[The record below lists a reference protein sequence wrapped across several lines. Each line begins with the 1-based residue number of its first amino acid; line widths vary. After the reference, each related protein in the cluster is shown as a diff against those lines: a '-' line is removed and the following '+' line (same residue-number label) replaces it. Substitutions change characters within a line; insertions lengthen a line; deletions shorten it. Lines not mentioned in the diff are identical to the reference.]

1 MISDPSQLGDELAV
15 FGDLGTA
22 PPDLTPIGRRLVTRL
37 FRDGEELEL
46 TFDADLQGRIV
57 ERSLDGEGQR
67 THASYAA
74 LLASERFGDLRRWA
88 DAQKALLEP
97 RLRDLDR
104 NLVTGVFPDDGAAKC
119 LRQVDDLLASWKPR
133 DAGSVQVL
141 LIDGPAG
148 IGKTKFIE
156 FLAWSRAHGFKTAR
170 RPLFLHVQSRGRVL
184 TFLQDL
190 IAFSLQTLRLNV
202 TYDQVPVLARHGLVS
217 IAIDGFD
224 ELGDPNGYDLAWG
237 QVNDLVNEAR
247 GEGTLILAGRETFI
261 GRERLV
267 RRRQLPVRGTGRRP
281 SSVSAASD
289 SERGDGMAPE
299 QRLVDRGPGIH
310 QRAVRDRQLRLAA
323 VLSGAARG
331 S

>member
-1 MISDPSQLGDELAV
+1 MISDPSQLGNELAL
-15 FGDLGTA
+15 FADLGTA
-22 PPDLTPIGRRLVTRL
+22 PPDLTPIGKRLVTRL
-37 FRDGEELEL
+37 FRAGEELEL
-46 TFDADLQGRIV
+46 TFAADLQGRIV

-88 DAQKALLEP
+88 DAQEAFLEA

-104 NLVTGVFPDDGAAKC
+104 NLVAGVLPDDGAARC
-119 LRQVDDLLASWKPR
+119 LQEVDDLLVSWKPR

-156 FLAWSRAHGFKTAR
+156 FLALSRAHGFKTAR
-170 RPLFLHVQSRGRVL
+170 RPLILHVQSRGRVL

-217 IAIDGFD
+217 IAIDGF
-224 ELGDPNGYDLAWG
+224 ESSATPTAMSWPG
-237 QVNDLVNEAR
+237 AR
-247 GEGTLILAGRETFI
+247 STISSM
-261 GRERLV
+261 
-267 RRRQLPVRGTGRRP
+267 RR
-281 SSVSAASD
+281 
-289 SERGDGMAPE
+289 
-299 QRLVDRGPGIH
+299 
-310 QRAVRDRQLRLAA
+310 
-323 VLSGAARG
+323 AARAR
-331 S
+331 